1 MYEQELENN
10 NSHSGRRIYFL
21 VGESDMK
28 KILLAGFFL
37 GFLAGC
43 STTYQAY
50 EGTAQ
55 NRAGQGGTRITVDG
69 VDIWENGDP
78 PRQYQI
84 IGYIDDQ
91 RGGGGF
97 SKSMRNSAVVAKVKE
112 VKGDA
117 AIFLNSNSQITG
129 MVSTGSAQAY
139 GNTAFGTGFAV
150 PASQMTSKY
159 MVIKYI
165 Q

>member
-1 MYEQELENN
+1 
-10 NSHSGRRIYFL
+10 
-21 VGESDMK
+21 MK
-28 KILLAGFFL
+28 KLLMTAAL
-37 GFLAGC
+37 VAMIAGC
-43 STTYQAY
+43 STTFQAY
-50 EGTAQ
+50 EGAAQ
-55 NRAGQGGTRITVDG
+55 NRVGQGGTRITVDG

-78 PRQYQI
+78 PRQYQV

-139 GNTAFGTGFAV
+139 SYGNQTNAFGTGFSV
-150 PASQMTSKY
+150 PASQMSSKY
-159 MVIKYI
+159 MVIKYA